1 VRRSSKAFAILF
13 GMPKK
18 AKSNIVQVGLIQMS
32 CDQKPEANLK
42 KAIARIGE
50 AAKKDAQIVCLQEL
64 FRSQYFCQ
72 TEDIELFKLAETIP
86 GPTTEVLGKVAR
98 QKNVVIVASLFEK
111 RAAGVYHNTAVIIDA
126 TGKIAG
132 KYRKMHIPDD
142 PLYYE
147 KFYFT
152 PGDLGFQTHDTKF
165 GKVGALVCWDQWF
178 PEAARLTALSGAQL
192 LFYPTAIGWLPEEKK
207 EMNQAQHSA
216 WETIQRAHA
225 IANGVYVVAVN
236 RVGQE
241 GKLTFWGQSFVADP
255 FGRIIARASANKE
268 EVLVVDCDLGKIDET
283 RQNWPFLRDRR
294 IDSYSALSSR
304 FLDENPSKR

>member
-1 VRRSSKAFAILF
+1 
-13 GMPKK
+13 MPPK
-18 AKSNIVQVGLIQMS
+18 AKSNSLAVGLVQMS
-32 CDQKPEANLK
+32 CNIKPEANLK

-50 AAKKDAQIVCLQEL
+50 AAKKGAQVVCLQEL

-86 GPTTEVLGKVAR
+86 GPSTEKLSSVAR
-98 QKNVVIVASLFEK
+98 QKKVVVIASLFEK

-126 TGKIAG
+126 DGKIAG

-152 PGDLGFQTHDTKF
+152 PGDLGFQTHDTKY
-165 GKVGALVCWDQWF
+165 GKLGALVCWDQWF
-178 PEAARLTALSGAQL
+178 PEAARLTALGGAQL
-192 LFYPTAIGWLPEEKK
+192 LFYPTAIGWLPDEKQ
-207 EMNQAQHSA
+207 EMNRAQHSA

-236 RVGQE
+236 RVGHE
-241 GKLTFWGQSFVADP
+241 GQLSFWGQSFVADP
-255 FGRIIARASANKE
+255 FGRIIAKASADNE
-268 EVLVVDCDLGKIDET
+268 EVLVVDCDLNKIDET

-294 IDSYSALSSR
+294 IDFYNGLSYR
-304 FLDENPSKR
+304 FLDSDPGKR

>member
-1 VRRSSKAFAILF
+1 
-13 GMPKK
+13 MPKK
-18 AKSNIVQVGLIQMS
+18 GKANNVSVGLVQMS
-32 CDQKPEANLK
+32 CDIRPDANLK

-50 AAKKDAQIVCLQEL
+50 AAKKGAQIVCLQEL

-86 GPTTEVLGKVAR
+86 GPSTEKLCKVAR
-98 QKNVVIVASLFEK
+98 QRKIVIVASLFEK
-111 RAAGVYHNTAVIIDA
+111 RAAGVYHNTAIIIDA
-126 TGKIAG
+126 NGEIAG

-152 PGDLGFQTHDTKF
+152 PGDLGFQTHHTTY
-165 GKVGALVCWDQWF
+165 GEVGALVCWDQWF
-178 PEAARLTALSGAQL
+178 PEAARLTALGGAQL
-192 LFYPTAIGWLPEEKK
+192 LFYPTAIGWLPEEKE

-241 GKLTFWGQSFVADP
+241 GKLRFWGQSFVADP
-255 FGRIIARASANKE
+255 FGRIIAKASANKE
-268 EVLVVDCDLGKIDET
+268 EVLVVDCDLDKIDET